1 MPASLLLFTMHHAS
15 LGEKVPDSAVEHAG
29 IEVDAIIP
37 CIQHELV
44 LMVDQLLLSR
54 VVCVEDVLPVMEIK
68 EIVSVVD
75 HLVEVVISVAA
86 VGHRSTEIIL
96 RILNVCITGLI
107 SFVVVFVVRL
117 GELCI
122 ELVPLIRATDDVV
135 ALIDLLVSIG
145 VKETSVP
152 LSGSVCG

>member
-1 MPASLLLFTMHHAS
+1 
-15 LGEKVPDSAVEHAG
+15 
-29 IEVDAIIP
+29 
-37 CIQHELV
+37 
-44 LMVDQLLLSR
+44 
-54 VVCVEDVLPVMEIK
+54 MEIK
-68 EIVSVVD
+68 EIVSGVD